1 MSGISAGCR
10 RLRSKVLEKMISAEL
25 PVSTRIF
32 PMVQP
37 CILASMTNASVWGE
51 AEQVYIFF
59 REYYGH
65 VRPLYFLDGSI
76 HHDGMDLSK
85 VVSSLLF
92 VLKL

>member
-1 MSGISAGCR
+1 MFMQ
-10 RLRSKVLEKMISAEL
+10 SKVLEKMISAEL